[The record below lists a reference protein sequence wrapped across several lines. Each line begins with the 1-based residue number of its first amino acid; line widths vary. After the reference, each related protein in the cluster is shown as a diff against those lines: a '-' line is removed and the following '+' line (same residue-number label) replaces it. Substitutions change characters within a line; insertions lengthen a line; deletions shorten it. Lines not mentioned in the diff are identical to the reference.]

1 MKKFILILLLLT
13 STLAYSAE
21 LIVNQSGLPGSYLTI
36 QSAIDAANPGD
47 IILLD
52 DGDVPF
58 GSFTIDKD
66 ITIQPFNSSTD
77 VREVM
82 DKVVTEIE
90 QLVEQKNNET
100 NTKDD

>member
-1 MKKFILILLLLT
+1 MKKITFIISLLISSL
-13 STLAYSAE
+13 SYSAE

-52 DGDVPF
+52 DGDVPY

-66 ITIQPFNSSTD
+66 INIQPFNSSTD
-77 VREVM
+77 VREVI
-82 DKVVTEIE
+82 TPR
-90 QLVEQKNNET
+90 
-100 NTKDD
+100 